1 MSLFKTNISV
11 LKLFTLIFGF
21 MLVSQLQAEQR
32 DVMEEIVVTGSYIK
46 GSPEDAALPVDVITR
61 ADLQDVGD
69 PTIVEMVR
77 NLGIT
82 SANVGESNQ
91 FASIGQGAA
100 GIATVNLRGLGSART
115 MVLINGRRQVTIPT
129 RGVDIS
135 AIPSSAIG
143 RVEVLKDG
151 AAALYGS
158 DAIGGV
164 VNFITRSNFE
174 GLEFHAANQSI
185 EDAGD
190 QDISVIYGL
199 AGNKWHWTVAA
210 EHEHRDELRARDRD
224 WALVPFGQNPQGG
237 WSSIGN
243 PGTFFPSAAPGVL
256 LAGGTPDPNCD
267 SLGGSFQAG
276 FCRFRYTFFDNL
288 IEDTD
293 SYKLFTEYNYDISE
307 DATMHIEALYS
318 NVDVPEWKTSPA
330 YPPQSLLGP
339 DRFIAASHPG
349 LIDMKAQNPGL
360 FTDLFGVPAAFQG
373 ATIWGRMV
381 GSAGI
386 RGGGPEEGSREAD
399 QYRFS
404 IGLNGIAF
412 DELGYDFAITYS
424 NRERTSATADMYVER
439 MAFAFDG
446 LGGVGCDPATG
457 TPGVGPCEYYNPF
470 SNAIEISSINGKVN
484 PQFNPAVA
492 NSDALLDWL
501 TDRLESEER
510 NELLVVDLVFNGETG
525 IDLGGGNVSWAL
537 GAQSRRERF
546 QLDLNDVTN
555 LDKNPC
561 PFNDPQSI
569 VLGNV
574 STLNCG
580 DGATG
585 LFAFLSGTTE
595 VRNKRTIYGLFGELA
610 IPLSDTVDMQA
621 AIRYEDYGG
630 KVGTTIDPK
639 LAVRW
644 QATDWLTVRGSA
656 STTFRGPPQ
665 SLLSGR
671 GTALAF
677 VGAAL
682 AFKAI
687 DTVGNA
693 NLVPEEAT
701 TINFGFIVDTGN
713 FLGSID
719 YWNFD
724 FSDPLQVESF
734 DAILGQYAANGCADG
749 GAGVGSANCIAL
761 RAQVFPLGTTA
772 ASVQRIERNWI
783 NGADIQ
789 TSGIDFSASYSF
801 EALAGDASVGFEGT
815 YTFEFDSDALVLDSG
830 IEVAPAQDY
839 VGRLNDINSFT
850 PLPELKG
857 NIFATWKSNR
867 HSVKYVMR
875 YTDEYKDKDAS
886 LVGSLTHLATI
897 DDHLT
902 HDIHYNV
909 DVTERFNVSLS
920 VFNLTDEDPPL
931 AALDLNYDPLT
942 HNGFGRMIKLGVTY
956 TAF

>member
-1 MSLFKTNISV
+1 MAWFNKNNTV
-11 LKLFTLIFGF
+11 LQLLTLILGST
-21 MLVSQLQAEQR
+21 LVSGLQAAES
-32 DVMEEIVVTGSYIK
+32 DSLEEIVVTGSYIK

-61 ADLQDVGD
+61 ADLEAIGD
-69 PTIVEMVR
+69 PTIIELVR
-77 NLGIT
+77 NLGMT

-115 MVLINGRRQVTIPT
+115 MVLINGRRQVTVPT

-143 RVEVLKDG
+143 RVEILKDG

-164 VNFITRSNFE
+164 VNFITRSDFE
-174 GLEFHAANQSI
+174 GLEFRAANQFI

-190 QDISVIYGL
+190 QDLNFIYGV
-199 AGNKWHWTVAA
+199 GGDRWHWTFSG
-210 EHEHRDELRARDRD
+210 EYEHRDELRVKDRD
-224 WALVPFGQNPQGG
+224 WGLVPFEKNPQGG

-243 PGTFFPSAAPGVL
+243 PVTFFPAFGPGGFL
-256 LAGGTPDPNCD
+256 GGATPDPQCEE
-267 SLGGSFQAG
+267 LGGAFRAG

-293 SYKLFTEYNYDISE
+293 SYRAFSEFNYDISN
-307 DATMHIEALYS
+307 DATLHIEALYS
-318 NVDVPEWKTSPA
+318 KVDVPDWNTSPS

-339 DRFIAASHPG
+339 DRFVAADHPG
-349 LIDMKAQNPGL
+349 LIDFKAQNPGL
-360 FTDLFGVPAAFQG
+360 FNDVGPFAAEDQG
-373 ATIWGRMV
+373 AIIWGRMV
-381 GSAGI
+381 GSSGI
-386 RGGGPEEGSREAD
+386 RGGGPEDGPREAD
-399 QYRFS
+399 QTRLS
-404 IGLNGIAF
+404 ISLKGTAYG
-412 DELGYDFAITYS
+412 ELGYDFAISYS
-424 NRERTSATADMYVER
+424 NRERTSKTADMYVER

-446 LGGVGCDPATG
+446 LGGAGCDPATG
-457 TPGVGPCEYYNPF
+457 TPGVGGCEYYNPF
-470 SNAIEISSINGKVN
+470 SNAFPFSAVTGQAN

-492 NSDALLDWL
+492 NSDELLDWL
-501 TDRLESEER
+501 TDRLGSEER
-510 NELLVVDLVFNGETG
+510 NELLVIDAIFNGETN
-525 IDLGGGNVSWAL
+525 IELGGGNISWAV

-555 LDKNPC
+555 LALNPC
-561 PFNDPQSI
+561 PFNNPHSI
-569 VLGNV
+569 VLGNTT
-574 STLNCG
+574 TLDCG

-595 VRNKRTIYGLFGELA
+595 VRNKRTVYGLFGELA
-610 IPLSDTVDMQA
+610 IPLADNVDLQA

-639 LAVRW
+639 LAIRW
-644 QATDWLTVRGSA
+644 QANDWLTVRGSA

-687 DTVGNA
+687 DTVGNPD
-693 NLVPEEAT
+693 LEPEEAT
-701 TINFGFIVDTGN
+701 AINIGFIVDTGN
-713 FLGSID
+713 FYGSLD
-719 YWNFD
+719 YWSFD
-724 FSDPLQVESF
+724 FTDPLQVESF
-734 DAILGQYAANGCADG
+734 NAILDQYAANGCEDG
-749 GAGVGSANCIAL
+749 GSGVGSANCNAL
-761 RAQVFPLGTTA
+761 RAQVFPIGTTA
-772 ASVQRIERNWI
+772 AAVQRIERNWI
-783 NGADIQ
+783 NGSDID
-789 TSGIDFSASYSF
+789 TSGIDLFAEYSF
-801 EALAGDASVGFEGT
+801 DAFGGEASIGVEGT
-815 YTFEFDSDALVLDSG
+815 FTFEFESDALVLDAG

-857 NIFATWKSNR
+857 NIFATWNR
-867 HSVKYVMR
+867 GIHSVKYALR
-875 YTDEYKDKDAS
+875 YVDEYEDQDAS
-886 LVGSLTHLATI
+886 LVGDLAHLATI
-897 DDHLT
+897 DDQVT

-909 DVTERFNVSLS
+909 NVMEGLRVSLS
-920 VFNLTDEDPPL
+920 VFNVTDEDPPL

-942 HNGFGRMIKLGVTY
+942 HNAFGRMFKLGVTY